1 MSKKRQRKT
10 QYNENEYDVIPKSL
24 KVMRN
29 SSQKKRLIVI
39 LENAQLETVKVYV
52 HTKNNVLFEV
62 DRFIEVPTYFDEFAE
77 LMVCLLHKHKIR
89 AVINESIL
97 LKVIKNPITDWLPA
111 GCKKILMS
119 FSADKIKDPKE
130 LVPDDEP
137 ISHLNL
143 TLVHGLEIPEHQS
156 VSNSWVSRFEQS
168 IATDSSVDFR
178 CSISDFKLL
187 PSADLKNSG
196 RWTIHIVFLRYIDF
210 LPVEA

>member
-1 MSKKRQRKT
+1 MTRYCALHHCLLMLQQSPLNQSGYL
-10 QYNENEYDVIPKSL
+10 Q
-24 KVMRN
+24 
-29 SSQKKRLIVI
+29 
-39 LENAQLETVKVYV
+39 VYV

-137 ISHLNL
+137 IVFIIGAMAHGQVLKYQSHLNL